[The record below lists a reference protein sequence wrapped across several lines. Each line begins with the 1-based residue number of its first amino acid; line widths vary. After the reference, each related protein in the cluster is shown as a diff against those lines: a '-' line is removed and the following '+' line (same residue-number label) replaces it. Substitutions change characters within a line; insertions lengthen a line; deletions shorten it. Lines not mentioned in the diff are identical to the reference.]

1 MAAPLSVFDHQPV
14 RDRQRH
20 RAARGED
27 RLGSLPDDMIHL
39 VLRRL
44 DTRSAL
50 ATATLSR
57 RWARLPRELPVLDFK
72 VRDVL
77 PERYR
82 RYLRRRADVANRCGS
97 SGTSIFKIQKLDL
110 LLGRYERRGMR
121 SLAASLAGFL
131 DADDNIEP
139 HRRVQRVSLEIFP
152 THHTGSWNRL
162 IATAI
167 GRWGVE
173 DLEVIILNPDE
184 RHLLKLSN
192 CAPHAFGL
200 DANLPPSCAFSAL
213 AMLVLQDMP
222 MSTPRRVY
230 EGVISACPALEVLH
244 LRSCGCHRR
253 CLVVDAPGSRI
264 TELLVELTGDTLG
277 MIDLRALPRLE
288 RLTCMGAPLQ
298 LKFGSVPRLARLNLA
313 YDEDASTIAPGARSM
328 YTLSKFLDLP
338 SLEDLVIRF
347 TGPQMWVTPSR
358 SAPQLGKLKR
368 LRVADMA
375 PSWDITWTRY
385 LLEAAPFLETL
396 HIHVALI
403 RWSPSSSLEFKHRR
417 LGEVVVW
424 GFKGTWRQV
433 HFVRFLRRACTA
445 LRDVVLLRNGR
456 VREKGL
462 LDWETVAAKH
472 EYQWIEVERRS
483 VMRKIE
489 GADAIACCTSRIV
502 LR

>member
-1 MAAPLSVFDHQPV
+1 MATPVSVFDHQPL
-14 RDRQRH
+14 RDRRCL

-57 RWARLPRELPVLDFK
+57 RWARLPCELPVLDFK

-82 RYLRRRADVANRCGS
+82 RYLRRRAHVANLCGA
-97 SGTSIFKIQKLDL
+97 SIKIQKLDL

-121 SLAASLAGFL
+121 SLVASLAGFL

-152 THHTGSWNRL
+152 THNPGSWNRL

-173 DLEVIILNPDE
+173 DLEVIVVNPDA
-184 RHLLKLSN
+184 RHGAASYSFPHRYLDAHLADVGEVKLKSLKLSN
-192 CAPHAFGL
+192 FAPHAFGL
-200 DANLPPSCAFSAL
+200 DANLPPSRAFSAL

-230 EGVISACPALEVLH
+230 EGVILACPALEVLY
-244 LRSCGCHRR
+244 LMSCGCDRR

-264 TELLVELTGDTLG
+264 KELLVELTGDTLG

-288 RLTCMGAPLQ
+288 RLTCTGAPLQ
-298 LKFGSVPRLARLNLA
+298 LKFGSVQRLARLNLT
-313 YDEDASTIAPGARSM
+313 YDEDASTIAPGDRNM
-328 YTLSKFLDLP
+328 YTLSKFMDLP

-368 LRVADMA
+368 LRVADMP

-385 LLEAAPFLETL
+385 LLEAAPFLDTL
-396 HIHVALI
+396 HIHVAVDDDDAASEHLQQAPNAP
-403 RWSPSSSLEFKHRR
+403 RCKNRFGARPSPGLA
-417 LGEVVVW
+417 
-424 GFKGTWRQV
+424 
-433 HFVRFLRRACTA
+433 RRAAFAPAAA
-445 LRDVVLLRNGR
+445 LKNRARAQLQQ
-456 VREKGL
+456 
-462 LDWETVAAKH
+462 A
-472 EYQWIEVERRS
+472 Q
-483 VMRKIE
+483 
-489 GADAIACCTSRIV
+489 
-502 LR
+502 